1 MSSSQSQ
8 TGNHWIWLHCCHH
21 VDKHIYC
28 RISPTKAT
36 FLNLENFYK
45 MQISGPLSKTLEGRM
60 MVKSRHLWFLN
71 TLRCIYTWGM
81 QKNLWI
87 LFFFLILHFSLDLT
101 LFQKVNLFQSHS
113 ILTQG
118 NPLYFL
124 YISLF
129 FFFQPGFIPFQSVLS
144 SSFKVCDHSQQFS
157 TSRYIKLYQV

>member
-87 LFFFLILHFSLDLT
+87 LFFFFDFAFFFRFDSFPESKFVLVPFNTDT
-101 LFQKVNLFQSHS
+101 RKPS
-113 ILTQG
+113 IF
-118 NPLYFL
+118 PIYFL
-124 YISLF
+124 IF
-129 FFFQPGFIPFQSVLS
+129 FFPARIHSLSVCPFLFLQGL
-144 SSFKVCDHSQQFS
+144 
-157 TSRYIKLYQV
+157 

>member
-118 NPLYFL
+118 NPLSFL

>member
-87 LFFFLILHFSLDLT
+87 LFFFFDFAFFFRFDSFPESKFVLVPFNTDT
-101 LFQKVNLFQSHS
+101 RKPS
-113 ILTQG
+113 IF
-118 NPLYFL
+118 PIYFL
-124 YISLF
+124 I